1 MQSTRPTLSRRSF
14 IRTTA
19 AGATALAAPIPGVF
33 AAGSDKVR
41 VAMVGAGSRGTMDA
55 AFLLNSSPGVEL
67 VAIADMF
74 QDKVD
79 AALKKLQKEAPD
91 QTRVSPDHI
100 FLGFDA
106 YKKVLGLKDV
116 DLVMLLTPPGFRPEM
131 AAACADAG
139 KHMFLEKPGGV
150 DPVGLRSLAETTKR
164 AEEKKLS
171 MVVGTQQR
179 YAPQY
184 LELIQRIRDGQI
196 GELTHIESHWIG
208 DMELWHYE
216 DRKPEW
222 SDMEWQIRCWPFF
235 TWLSGDHFV
244 EQLVH
249 NLDVSNWVMGTTPK
263 VAQGVGG
270 RQVRTGPQFG
280 NIYDHFA
287 IRYEYPNGLTMF
299 AFATQ
304 IKGVTN
310 RIGNIIHGTRGFAEV
325 DRGQARIDGQK
336 PWKFEGKPASGDD
349 VMHKA
354 LINGIREGKPL
365 IEGTRLVEATMTG
378 VLGRTAAYTGRA
390 IQWDWIMNA
399 SKLDL
404 RPTKYE
410 LGPLPVP
417 PVPLPGRTQ
426 PV

>member
-1 MQSTRPTLSRRSF
+1 MQPSVSRRTF
-14 IRTTA
+14 LKTTA
-19 AGATALAAPIPGVF
+19 AGAAALASPAPGVF
-33 AAGSDKVR
+33 AAGSDTVR

-55 AFLLNSSPGVEL
+55 VYLLKSSPGVEL

-79 AALKKLQKEAPD
+79 ASLKKLNAEAPE
-91 QTRVSPDHI
+91 QVRVTPDRI

-106 YKKVLGLKDV
+106 HKKVLDLKDV
-116 DLVMLLTPPGFRPEM
+116 DLVMLLTPPGFRPDM
-131 AAACADAG
+131 AAACVDAG

-150 DPVGLRSLAETTKR
+150 DPVGLRALAQTTKR
-164 AEEKKLS
+164 AEEKGLS

-184 LELIQRIRDGQI
+184 LELIKRIRDGQI

-208 DMELWHYE
+208 DMVLWHYA

-249 NLDVSNWVMGTTPK
+249 NLDVANWVMGATPA

-270 RQVRTGPQFG
+270 RQVRTGAQHG

-287 IRYEYPNGLTMF
+287 VRYEYPGGLTMF

-310 RIGNIIHGTRGFAEV
+310 RIGNIIHGTRGSAEV
-325 DRGQARIDGQK
+325 DRGQARINGQK
-336 PWKFEGKPASGDD
+336 PWSFEGKPASGDD
-349 VMHKA
+349 AMHKA
-354 LINGIREGKPL
+354 LIQGIREGKPI
-365 IEGTRLVEATMTG
+365 IEGKRLVDATMTG
-378 VLGRTAAYTGRA
+378 VLGRTAVYTGRA

-399 SKLDL
+399 SQLDL
-404 RPTKYE
+404 RPATYE
-410 LGPLPVP
+410 LGPLPVA
-417 PVPLPGRTQ
+417 PVPLPGRTK